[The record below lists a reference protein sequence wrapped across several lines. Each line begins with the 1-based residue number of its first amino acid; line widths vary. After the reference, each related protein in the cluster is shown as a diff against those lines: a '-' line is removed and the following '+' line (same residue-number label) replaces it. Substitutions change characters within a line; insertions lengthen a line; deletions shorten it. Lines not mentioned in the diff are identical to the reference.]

1 MIKVAVAGADDPSSR
16 SAKEGVAG
24 LLEMEGKEIVSQ
36 LGTALGGLISCE
48 LELKGAPC
56 EIAPMKAVVGDT
68 QAAMMRM
75 MVRDGR
81 VIEGRRR
88 DGTLVKMVNPD
99 EVRLE
104 ESEEATKH
112 VRRIAYVT
120 PIDIAADLLRLETK
134 LINLFY
140 DHAGIDSTIDPK
152 ELFELVL
159 GQVQDMCV
167 RAQEALPDTLIASAR
182 IFTETLL
189 SQVKLNGIEDAETRG
204 VDWPVFVQALR
215 DLAGRKP
222 SGGKLNRHGG
232 ARVHAAWE
240 PPLNASHGAAR
251 QVRMCLRASHAHCM
265 CMCSACALHVHVHV
279 HCVCTACARA
289 CALHGVC
296 TACALH
302 AYYMHMHMYMLC
314 MCTACTLH
322 AHCMCCAA
330 GAPR

>member
-1 MIKVAVAGADDPSSR
+1 
-16 SAKEGVAG
+16 
-24 LLEMEGKEIVSQ
+24 MEGKDIASQ

-56 EIAPMKAVVGDT
+56 EIAPMEEVMGDT

-104 ESEEATKH
+104 EDEEATKR

-140 DHAGIDSTIDPK
+140 DHAGIDSTIDQK

-182 IFTETLL
+182 TFTVTLL
-189 SQVKLNGIEDAETRG
+189 SQVKLNGIEDAEARG
-204 VDWPVFVQALR
+204 VDWPTFVQALR
-215 DLAGRKP
+215 DLAARKP
-222 SGGKLNRHGG
+222 SGGKLVRHEG

-240 PPLNASHGAAR
+240 PPRNASHGAAR
-251 QVRMCLRASHAHCM
+251 QVRMCLRAP
-265 CMCSACALHVHVHV
+265 HVHVL
-279 HCVCTACARA
+279 HCVCTAC
-289 CALHGVC
+289 
-296 TACALH
+296 
-302 AYYMHMHMYMLC
+302 
-314 MCTACTLH
+314 TLH
-322 AHCMCCAA
+322 VHVRMHVHCMCCAA